1 MSSPINMEIL
11 NQLREILGED
21 FALILDSFNEEGEKL
36 MEVMAAAVADDDM
49 NQIKEAAHSMK
60 SMSGNVGAMLLSE
73 LSDQMQNASAAVDAE
88 KVQQL
93 WPEIQAQYPLVL
105 NALNE
110 IG

>member
-36 MEVMAAAVADDDM
+36 IKAMSSAMEDRNMDL
-49 NQIKEAAHSMK
+49 IKEAAHSMK

-73 LSDQMQNASAAVDAE
+73 LADQMQIASANADAVKVEEIWPQVRDQYSLAVD
-88 KVQQL
+88 
-93 WPEIQAQYPLVL
+93 VL
-105 NALNE
+105 NN
-110 IG
+110 ID